1 MFRAWGLGFIRASRY
16 DTLMRRITWKGTCK
30 MGWQLGLCRGLF
42 ELVKISRIANGLLWV
57 DILVVLVV

>member
-1 MFRAWGLGFIRASRY
+1 MFGAWGLGFIRA
-16 DTLMRRITWKGTCK
+16 DMTPFMWRITWKGTYK

-42 ELVKISRIANGLLWV
+42 ELVKIRIANGLLWV